1 MTESPRVVVRGEA
14 VAEVLPDAADL
25 VVTIEVRDRRRDR
38 ALTALTGRQQELTAV
53 LDAHRDGL
61 GAVATDAVSVFG
73 ETTDGTRGGGS
84 VATATTRVQVGD
96 VALAGALA
104 VAVAGLADTSLH
116 GPHWRVSRGHP
127 VHDQVRAAAVADA
140 LARARG
146 YATALGVSLT
156 GLVELR
162 DAGTGGGG
170 GRVARA
176 SLAAAAP
183 QLELQPGPAEVHG
196 SVEMT
201 FTMSPPDQEVYA
213 G

>member
-38 ALTALTGRQQELTAV
+38 ALATLAGRQQELTAL
-53 LDAHRDGL
+53 LDAHREGL
-61 GAVATDAVSVFG
+61 GTVATDAVSVFDEG
-73 ETTDGTRGGGS
+73 TDGVRSGS
-84 VATATTRVQVGD
+84 VVTVTTRVQVGD
-96 VALAGALA
+96 VAAAGRLA

-127 VHDQVRAAAVADA
+127 VHDRVRADAVADA

-146 YATALGVSLT
+146 YAAALGVGLT

-170 GRVARA
+170 RLAKA
-176 SLAAAAP
+176 SLAMATAE
-183 QLELQPGPAEVHG
+183 LELQPGPVEVHG

-213 G
+213 R

>member
-38 ALTALTGRQQELTAV
+38 ALATLAGRQQQLTAL
-53 LDAHRDGL
+53 LDAFPEGL
-61 GAVATDAVSVFG
+61 GAVATDAVSVFDEG
-73 ETTDGTRGGGS
+73 TDGARSGS
-84 VATATTRVQVGD
+84 VVTVTTRVQVGD
-96 VALAGALA
+96 VSAAGRLA

-127 VHDQVRAAAVADA
+127 VHDRVRADAVADA

-146 YATALGVSLT
+146 YAAALGVGLT

-162 DAGTGGGG
+162 DAGTAGG
-170 GRVARA
+170 GRLAKA
-176 SLAAAAP
+176 SLAMAAE
-183 QLELQPGPAEVHG
+183 LELQPGPVEVHG

-213 G
+213 R

>member
-38 ALTALTGRQQELTAV
+38 ALATLAGRQQELTAL
-53 LDAHRDGL
+53 LDAHPEGL
-61 GAVATDAVSVFG
+61 GSVATDAVSVFD
-73 ETTDGTRGGGS
+73 EAPDGARGGS
-84 VATATTRVQVGD
+84 VVTATTRVQVDD
-96 VALAGALA
+96 VAAAGRLA

-127 VHDQVRAAAVADA
+127 VHDQVRADAVADA

-146 YATALGVSLT
+146 YAAALGAGLT

-170 GRVARA
+170 RLAKA
-176 SLAAAAP
+176 SLAMPAP
-183 QLELQPGPAEVHG
+183 QLELQPGPVEVHG

-213 G
+213 R

>member
-38 ALTALTGRQQELTAV
+38 ALATLAGRQQELTAL
-53 LDAHRDGL
+53 LDAHREGL
-61 GAVATDAVSVFG
+61 GTVATDAVSVFDEG
-73 ETTDGTRGGGS
+73 TDGVRSGS
-84 VATATTRVQVGD
+84 VVTVTTRVQVGD
-96 VALAGALA
+96 VAAAGRLA
-104 VAVAGLADTSLH
+104 VAVAGLTDTSLH

-127 VHDQVRAAAVADA
+127 VHDRVRADAVADA

-146 YATALGVSLT
+146 YAAALGVGLT

-170 GRVARA
+170 RLAKA
-176 SLAAAAP
+176 SLAMATAEP
-183 QLELQPGPAEVHG
+183 ELQPGPVEVHG

-201 FTMSPPDQEVYA
+201 CTMSPPDQEVYA
-213 G
+213 R

>member
-38 ALTALTGRQQELTAV
+38 ALATLAGRQQELTAL
-53 LDAHRDGL
+53 LDAHRGGL
-61 GAVATDAVSVFG
+61 GTVATDAVSVFDEG
-73 ETTDGTRGGGS
+73 TDGARSGS
-84 VATATTRVQVGD
+84 VVTVTTRVQVGD
-96 VALAGALA
+96 VAAAGRLA

-127 VHDQVRAAAVADA
+127 VHDRVRADAVADA

-146 YATALGVSLT
+146 YAAALGVGLT

-170 GRVARA
+170 RLAKA
-176 SLAAAAP
+176 SLAMAAP
-183 QLELQPGPAEVHG
+183 QLELQPGLVEVHG

-213 G
+213 R

>member
-38 ALTALTGRQQELTAV
+38 ALAALAGRQQEITAL
-53 LDAHRDGL
+53 LDAHREGL
-61 GAVATDAVSVFG
+61 GTVATDAVSVFD
-73 ETTDGTRGGGS
+73 EATDGARGGGS
-84 VATATTRVQVGD
+84 VVTVTTRVQLGD
-96 VALAGALA
+96 IAAAGRLA

-127 VHDQVRAAAVADA
+127 VHDQLRADAVADA

-146 YATALGVSLT
+146 YAAALGVGLT

-170 GRVARA
+170 RLAKA
-176 SLAAAAP
+176 SLATAVP
-183 QLELQPGPAEVHG
+183 ELELRPGPVEVHG

-213 G
+213 R